1 MIMNYINDF
10 LVQLCMNYTNC
21 AIDYSV
27 GIMTGTGGMVLEQ
40 ME

>member
-1 MIMNYINDF
+1 
-10 LVQLCMNYTNC
+10 MNYTNC

-40 ME
+40 MEWCLNWNIET